1 VSSDGGKTWRDI
13 VGSADWPSV
22 AAASDKE
29 AWAKF
34 DRGGS
39 VLWHTVD
46 GGRNWMQVWPRLAGG

>member
-1 VSSDGGKTWRDI
+1 

-22 AAASDKE
+22 AAASEKE

-46 GGRNWMQVWPRLAGG
+46 GGRNWTQVWPRLAGG